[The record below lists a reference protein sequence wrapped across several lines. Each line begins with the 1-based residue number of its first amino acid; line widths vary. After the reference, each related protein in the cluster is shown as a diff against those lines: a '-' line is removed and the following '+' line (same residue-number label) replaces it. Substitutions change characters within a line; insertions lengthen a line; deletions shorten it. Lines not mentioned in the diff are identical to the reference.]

1 MTDYIKLLTEF
12 EDCWNVISELEDLS
26 ELVDGL
32 GETFAA
38 SKLDKIIKDYDVSF
52 DLLFRKLEEHFSDL
66 VDGPLPETFYDD
78 EEVSYD
84 SEGNNNFSR

>member
-1 MTDYIKLLTEF
+1 MQRK
-12 EDCWNVISELEDLS
+12 
-26 ELVDGL
+26 
-32 GETFAA
+32 
-38 SKLDKIIKDYDVSF
+38 KLDKIIKDYDVSF

>member
-1 MTDYIKLLTEF
+1 MTDYVKLLTEF
-12 EDCWNVISELEDLS
+12 EGCWNVITELEDLS

-38 SKLDKIIKDYDVSF
+38 SKIDKIIKDYDVSF
-52 DLLFRKLEEHFSDL
+52 DIFFRKLEDHFSDL

-78 EEVSYD
+78 EEASYD

>member
-1 MTDYIKLLTEF
+1 MTDYVKLLTEF

-32 GETFAA
+32 GETFSAA
-38 SKLDKIIKDYDVSF
+38 KLDKIIRDYDISF
-52 DLLFRKLEEHFSDL
+52 DRLFRKLEEHFSALD
-66 VDGPLPETFYDD
+66 DGPLLETYSD
-78 EEVSYD
+78 EEASYD